1 MIGNRIK
8 LARKARKKSQ
18 EWLAEEIGVRQT
30 SVSAWER
37 GSSDPATEN
46 MSRVAQVLDVSF
58 EWLATGKGEME
69 VVYQPVRINTAEPLP
84 KYEIYSEEQRE
95 FLALFDKLP
104 RGKREVLLTFMRDW
118 VKWTNLSCT
127 FIKSAAIRF
136 HRFLSNN

>member
-8 LARKARKKSQ
+8 IARTKRDKKQ

-37 GSSDPATEN
+37 GKKDPTTEN
-46 MSRVAQVLDVSF
+46 MSRVAQVLNVSF

-69 VVYQPVRINTAEPLP
+69 MQYRPVAMKTAEPLP
-84 KYEIYSEEQRE
+84 VYSSYSDEQRE

-118 VKWTNLSCT
+118 VK
-127 FIKSAAIRF
+127 
-136 HRFLSNN
+136 

>member
-69 VVYQPVRINTAEPLP
+69 IQYRPVAMKTAEPMP
-84 KYEIYSEEQRE
+84 IYSSYSEEQRE

-118 VKWTNLSCT
+118 VK
-127 FIKSAAIRF
+127 
-136 HRFLSNN
+136 

>member
-46 MSRVAQVLDVSF
+46 TSRVAQVLDVSF

-69 VVYQPVRINTAEPLP
+69 IQYRPVAMKTAEPMP
-84 KYEIYSEEQRE
+84 IYSSYSEEQRE

-118 VKWTNLSCT
+118 VK
-127 FIKSAAIRF
+127 
-136 HRFLSNN
+136 

>member
-84 KYEIYSEEQRE
+84 KYEIYSDEQLE

-118 VKWTNLSCT
+118 VK
-127 FIKSAAIRF
+127 
-136 HRFLSNN
+136 

>member
-8 LARKARKKSQ
+8 IARTKRDKKQ

-37 GSSDPATEN
+37 GKKDPTTEN

-69 VVYQPVRINTAEPLP
+69 VIYQPVRINTAEPLP

-104 RGKREVLLTFMRDW
+104 RSKREVLLTFMRDW
-118 VKWTNLSCT
+118 VK
-127 FIKSAAIRF
+127 
-136 HRFLSNN
+136 

>member
-69 VVYQPVRINTAEPLP
+69 MQYRPVAMKTAEPMAIYP
-84 KYEIYSEEQRE
+84 SYSEEQRE

-118 VKWTNLSCT
+118 VK
-127 FIKSAAIRF
+127 
-136 HRFLSNN
+136 